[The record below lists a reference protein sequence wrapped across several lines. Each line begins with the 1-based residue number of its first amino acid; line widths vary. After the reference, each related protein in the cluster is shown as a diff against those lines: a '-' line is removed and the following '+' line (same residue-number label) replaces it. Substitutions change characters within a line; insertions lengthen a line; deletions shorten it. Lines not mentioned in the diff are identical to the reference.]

1 MNGQIDHMFLY
12 SNINVLILN
21 INLNHEPSHSHRMTV
36 RPSQFCQTCSTV
48 SSTSTFPAYHL
59 PTTLTMVSPSSGS
72 SMPPLRNTKKKKK
85 ALCLVTGKGL
95 RVFMTTVM
103 FVVVICAFVL
113 EITILQQHRQQHF
126 ANKRADA
133 DSSND
138 SNSLENLNPVQK
150 ATLLRKQRIMQEQQ
164 KQGKIEP
171 VHYEGDEDTEDA
183 KLQDH
188 QIDSIHNHGHADDH
202 EHADEDPHMHEGD
215 LGEMVE
221 DYELPPGFQNV
232 LQRAKEMKQHCRE
245 LDLPIDHAT
254 DTLLETANVTTD
266 LPPFGI
272 IQALESYRPKTVEEA
287 TEWDCEL
294 PPETEC
300 DETQL
305 TAVFLGYRPDRLA
318 SFKTQVH
325 RMIFENKE
333 VWNGIIKEVL
343 LVWNGDRSLDET
355 KPGRTILKWAQNETI
370 ALRIFYPLKEGF
382 SNDLMN
388 RYHPRLG
395 ITTKA
400 ILFYDDDGPFYR
412 KEAVTS
418 GFELWKRNAN
428 AQMGAMARRLDVGNR
443 AQAEKDA
450 LPDDEHSWVPN
461 CRAGGD
467 TVRYNF
473 QHFAQT
479 GANMALPSGSLLHSN
494 YLCFLW
500 HPVLE
505 EIRQFV
511 RAHPVHPDDVTVST
525 IVSHVSGRS
534 PKIYSRRVNKPDVP
548 PGAEGETEDAGQVS
562 HNANDLDE
570 EERRLDEEVRIPE
583 MHDLQEHDVIEGDA
597 NQHRRLLWDDGN
609 HGVWARKRESSV
621 NSLLGYFGS
630 LNSGSNGW
638 CFGTPYHDKVKN
650 VCVPDQAR
658 YGMVPWMTDEME
670 PLPTCPDARTITEK
684 QYMATA

>member
-1 MNGQIDHMFLY
+1 M
-12 SNINVLILN
+12 S
-21 INLNHEPSHSHRMTV
+21 
-36 RPSQFCQTCSTV
+36 
-48 SSTSTFPAYHL
+48 
-59 PTTLTMVSPSSGS
+59 
-72 SMPPLRNTKKKKK
+72 
-85 ALCLVTGKGL
+85 
-95 RVFMTTVM
+95 
-103 FVVVICAFVL
+103 
-113 EITILQQHRQQHF
+113 
-126 ANKRADA
+126 NKR
-133 DSSND
+133 
-138 SNSLENLNPVQK
+138 
-150 ATLLRKQRIMQEQQ
+150 
-164 KQGKIEP
+164 IEP
-171 VHYEGDEDTEDA
+171 IHYEGEEDTDA
-183 KLQDH
+183 SDGRLQPH
-188 QIDSIHNHGHADDH
+188 QIDAIHNHGHADDH

-215 LGEMVE
+215 AGDMLL
-221 DYELPPGFQNV
+221 DYELPAGFQNV
-232 LQRAKEMKQHCRE
+232 LQRAKEMKQHCHDLHLPDQDQME
-245 LDLPIDHAT
+245 LLT
-254 DTLLETANVTTD
+254 KANVTVD
-266 LPPFGI
+266 LPAFGVI
-272 IQALESYRPKTVEEA
+272 PALESYRPKTLQEA
-287 TEWDCEL
+287 TDWDCEI

-325 RMIFENKE
+325 RMVFENEEK
-333 VWNGIIKEVL
+333 WHGIIKEVI

-355 KPGRTILKWAQNETI
+355 TPGRMILKWAKDDTI
-370 ALRIFYPLKEGF
+370 PLRIFYPLKEGF

-400 ILFYDDDGPFYR
+400 ILYYDDDGPFYR
-412 KEAVTS
+412 VEAVIS

-428 AQMGAMARRLDVGNR
+428 AQMGAMARRLDVGKR
-443 AQAEKDA
+443 AEVEKDLLA
-450 LPDDEHSWVPN
+450 QGDEQSWVSN

-473 QHFAQT
+473 QYFAQT

-534 PKIYSRRVNKPDVP
+534 PKIYSRRVNKPDLP
-548 PGAEGETEDAGQVS
+548 PGQEGAAVVEEG
-562 HNANDLDE
+562 DE
-570 EERRLDEEVRIPE
+570 KGDTGADSPAVEKERRRLALVLLENAEVDEVRIPE
-583 MHDLQEHDVIEGDA
+583 MRQYNEELQQQEQNNNDYDEHR
-597 NQHRRLLWDDGN
+597 RRLLWDDGN

-630 LNSGSNGW
+630 LNSGSDGW
-638 CFGTPYHDKVKN
+638 CFGTPYHDKEHN

-658 YGMVPWMTDEME
+658 FGMIPWMTDDME
-670 PLPTCPDARTITEK
+670 PLPTCPEVRTLTEK
-684 QYMATA
+684 QYMASP